1 MAYHVLHR
9 GCRNGL
15 FGRGAGSGAASQP
28 SLDRSLHGDVLVL
41 YTDGAVEAENQAGE
55 QYSAT
60 RLAKIASMYS
70 QQSADELV
78 GTIYRSI
85 TEFRG
90 TKLTILRWSC

>member
-28 SLDRSLHGDVLVL
+28 SLDRSRHGDVLVL

-70 QQSADELV
+70 QQSADEL
-78 GTIYRSI
+78 
-85 TEFRG
+85 
-90 TKLTILRWSC
+90 